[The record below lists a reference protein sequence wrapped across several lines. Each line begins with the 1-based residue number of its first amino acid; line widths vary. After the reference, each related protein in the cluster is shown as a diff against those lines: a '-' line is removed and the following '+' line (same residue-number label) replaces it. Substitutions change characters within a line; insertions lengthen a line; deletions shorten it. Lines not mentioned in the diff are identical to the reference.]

1 MQEQREGAGEAV
13 GMRSE
18 HKQLA
23 AWNIIE
29 RKAGEKPI
37 WHRVGIG
44 FVNRDGSI
52 NVLLDSIPLQGK
64 IQLRDD
70 TDARDGA
77 QTWSRRPRPPPP
89 PLGDAE

>member
-1 MQEQREGAGEAV
+1 MQEHEAGAV
-13 GMRSE
+13 GESRSE
-18 HKQLA
+18 GKRFA

-29 RKAGEKPI
+29 RKAGEKPV
-37 WHRVGIG
+37 WNRVGIG

-70 TDARDGA
+70 KDSREAT
-77 QTWSRRPRPPPP
+77 QPWSRRPRPPAA
-89 PLGDAE
+89 GDEE